1 MTPAYLPVHA
11 DTEVDAAPNPRLA
24 GERLLVCVG
33 PSPLSERLVR
43 SAERL
48 AHQLSA
54 EWHAVYVETPAHAR
68 LSELERERAGRTL
81 QLAEERGATAVV
93 LSGRGIAEAVATYAR
108 NHGITKIVVGKPLR
122 PRVVDFLR
130 GSLIDQMSRRTQ
142 TADLYVISSARGKA
156 PLPTPVTVTP
166 QRPWRRYLQ
175 SAALV
180 AGTSL
185 LGQPIRPFIAPTNLV
200 MLYLLA
206 VVIAAIRLGRGPAI
220 VAAFLSVLSFNFFF
234 VPPRLTFVVAD
245 AQYLLTFAGLLSV
258 GLIISTLVAEARD
271 QTDLAQRRAA
281 QTTALNSLS
290 RDLAAAGDLETI
302 MQAVRVHVN
311 RIFNHEVTL
320 FLPEGDRLVR
330 QVLDGEMQLDER
342 EREAATRAFRDQQ
355 VDGQT
360 PSTGPLAACYF
371 PLKTPLGV
379 VGVLGVNPGDGDK
392 PLTSEQR
399 ALLGAFASQTALAIE
414 RAQLAEQ
421 ARQAQLLHETEK
433 LQTALLN
440 SISHDLR
447 TPLSSITGVL
457 SSLLEDEAILT
468 EETRHY
474 LIETASEEAERLNR
488 LVGNLLDMTRMEA
501 GAMRVVR
508 KPCDVQDLA
517 GVALS
522 QLGDRLRTRPLE
534 VDVPAT
540 LPLVPMD
547 FVLITQVLV
556 NLLDNAL
563 KYSPADSPI
572 TVRANVVGPFLEV
585 EVADRGIGI
594 PAEALERVFDKFYRV
609 PQGTGM
615 SGTGLGL
622 SISKGIVEA
631 HGGQIRAHQRGGGG
645 TQVTFSL
652 PLRDLRPGQ
661 NEVDA

>member
-1 MTPAYLPVHA
+1 M
-11 DTEVDAAPNPRLA
+11 
-24 GERLLVCVG
+24 LVCVG
-33 PSPLSERLVR
+33 PSPLSERLVW
-43 SAERL
+43 SGQRL
-48 AHQLSA
+48 ARQLGA
-54 EWHAVYVETPAHAR
+54 RWYAVYVETPAHAR
-68 LSELERERAGRTL
+68 LSELERERVGRTL
-81 QLAEERGATAVV
+81 QLAEELGATAVV
-93 LSGRGIAEAVATYAR
+93 LSGPSVAEAVATYAGSHR
-108 NHGITKIVVGKPLR
+108 ITKIVVGKSLR
-122 PRVVDFLR
+122 ARVVDLLR

-142 TADLYVISSARGKA
+142 AADIYVISSAAEKA
-156 PLPTPVTVTP
+156 PLPPAVPVTP

-175 SAALV
+175 GAALV
-180 AGTSL
+180 AGASL

-206 VVIAAIRLGRGPAI
+206 VVIAAIRLGRGPSL

-281 QTTALNSLS
+281 QTAALNSLS
-290 RDLAAAGDLETI
+290 RDLAAAGDLAAI
-302 MQAVRVHVN
+302 MQVVRVHIN
-311 RIFNHEVTL
+311 QTFHHEVTL
-320 FLPEGDRLVR
+320 FLPERERLVP
-330 QVLDGEMQLDER
+330 QVPTPQFHFDES
-342 EREAATRAFRDQQ
+342 ELEAATWAFQEQQ
-355 VDGQT
+355 VAGQG
-360 PSTGPLAACYF
+360 TGVMPAAVACYL
-371 PLKTPLGV
+371 PLKTPLGA
-379 VGVLGVNPGDGDK
+379 VGVLGVRPTTDGGR

-399 ALLGAFASQTALAIE
+399 GLLGAFASQTALAIE

-421 ARQAQLLHETEK
+421 AREAQLLHETEK

-447 TPLSSITGVL
+447 TPLASITGVL

-468 EETRHY
+468 EETRRY

-508 KPCDVQDLA
+508 ELCDVQDLI

-522 QLGDRLRTRPLE
+522 QLGDRLRGRPLE
-534 VDVPAT
+534 VDIPAT

-563 KYSPADSPI
+563 KYSPPESPI
-572 TVRANVVGPFLEV
+572 TIRAGLVESFLEV
-585 EVADRGIGI
+585 EVADCGIGI

-609 PQGTGM
+609 PQRTGM

-622 SISKGIVEA
+622 SISKGIVET
-631 HGGQIRAHQRGGGG
+631 HGGQIRAHQRAGGG
-645 TQVTFSL
+645 TRITFSL
-652 PLRDLRPGQ
+652 PLGALLSAES
-661 NEVDA
+661 EVRV